1 MNDPSDPRDPGRDA
15 AGIPPYP
22 GRPPAVGP
30 VFPAPAQYP
39 AHGAHLPPGHHPGA
53 HQHAPYGQPPP
64 HQFAYGQPPY
74 QQFPSGRPPK
84 RPRRG
89 GYRLIIA
96 AGVTAAVILAGGVT
110 VLTVQEIRDIV
121 AAQDQESARPAA
133 EGESLEEALRHA
145 HEGIQ
150 VDWAAGPALDEAGL
164 DRGRKVTDA
173 PGVLMVDTRLMSGTG
188 TGTGIVVSGEGLAI
202 TNYHVVEDASEVTV
216 TVADTGE
223 TYGAAVL
230 GRDSLHDVAVL
241 QIEDAPDLPTA
252 SIDTEVPRL
261 GDRSAAVGNG
271 GGQRFLTAVTGEVTA
286 LGESIVASSGV
297 PDDYSRLTGLI
308 ETSADVVPG
317 YSGGPLVDGEGQVV
331 GITTAAS
338 QGEDAEAVDGY
349 AIPVA
354 TALEIVAQVL
364 SGEETDTV
372 SIGVDGALGITVQ
385 TEGGTAVVREVS
397 PGSSAERLGLRVGDT
412 VHAVDGHPV
421 ASAAEL
427 SEIVNDHNVGD
438 IVSVQWTTVDGQ
450 ERSGEIDLQAA
461 VVY

>member
-15 AGIPPYP
+15 AGVPPYP

-30 VFPAPAQYP
+30 VFPVPGQYP
-39 AHGAHLPPGHHPGA
+39 ARGAHRPHGHHAGA
-53 HQHAPYGQPPP
+53 HQHVPYGQYP
-64 HQFAYGQPPY
+64 HH
-74 QQFPSGRPPK
+74 QFPSGRPPR

-89 GYRLIIA
+89 AYRLIIA
-96 AGVTAAVILAGGVT
+96 TGVTGALILAGGVT

-121 AAQDQESARPAA
+121 AVQEGETARPAA
-133 EGESLEEALRHA
+133 EGESLGETLRHA
-145 HEGIQ
+145 HDGIR
-150 VDWAAGPALDEAGL
+150 VDWAAGPNLDEAGL
-164 DRGRKVTDA
+164 DVGRKVTEA
-173 PGVLMVDTRLMSGTG
+173 PGVLMVDTRLMSGIG
-188 TGTGIVVSGEGLAI
+188 TGTGIVLSGEGLAI

-223 TYGAAVL
+223 TYDAAVL

-252 SIDTEVPRL
+252 SIDPEVPRL

-317 YSGGPLVDGEGQVV
+317 YSGGPLVDGAGQVV

-385 TEGGTAVVREVS
+385 TEGGAAVVREVS

-412 VHAVDGHPV
+412 VHAVDGHSV
-421 ASAAEL
+421 VSAAEL

-450 ERSGEIDLQAA
+450 ERAGEIDLQAA